1 MRRLL
6 IDRVAL
12 SLLISLLL
20 ACRLAIAADSTPWL
34 AAGTQLSFHGTVAKA
49 TKDQTPAEPEK
60 TFDLT
65 ILVAAAAADGG
76 AQVYWLLDESGRGG
90 WGWIDS
96 AGSWS
101 LEKSGRASAGVGP
114 ALLYDRGEGT
124 SIIGFDSPLLLSPDV
139 FSVGAKWNAGSLKH
153 EVLAR
158 ETVAVSTGDANQQR
172 EAWKVSAANNYG
184 YKRTQWVDDAGLVLQ
199 LSERVFMG
207 RGEEYEL
214 TWKLAAVEKL
224 APEALAERNAQFS
237 ALLEVVASL
246 KREART
252 EAAELKEAELA
263 ALAASLPQAQQ
274 VITTGPLVKLLA
286 AAKSD
291 LSVQK
296 DRASEVAEMAARF
309 EGKPAPMFSLEGLA
323 GAKLAD
329 ADLKGQV
336 TILHFWDYRDEPL
349 REPYG
354 QIGYLDFLFDKRKA
368 DGVKVYGVAVDAR
381 LADEAK
387 RGAAARSAGK
397 LVSFMNLSYPLLLD
411 AGTVLKQFGDP
422 RLVGAQLPLFVVI
435 DAEGKIAHY
444 FVGCYEVDRDAG
456 LKQLNEVLNA
466 TLKK

>member
-1 MRRLL
+1 MYKQSLM
-6 IDRVAL
+6 VAIFVGTFL
-12 SLLISLLL
+12 GMLQV
-20 ACRLAIAADSTPWL
+20 CAAANSTPWL
-34 AAGTQLSFHGTVAKA
+34 TPGTQLSFHGTVAPA
-49 TKDQTPAEPEK
+49 TKDETPAEPEK

-65 ILVAAAAADGG
+65 ILIAAAADDGG

-96 AGSWS
+96 AGRWS
-101 LEKSGRASAGVGP
+101 LDKSGRAASGVGP

-124 SIIGFDSPLLLSPDV
+124 SVIGFDSPLLLSPDV
-139 FSVGAKWNAGSLKH
+139 FSVGANWTAESLKH

-158 ETVAVSTGDANQQR
+158 ETLVVSTNDANKER
-172 EAWKVSAANNYG
+172 EAWKVRAANNYG

-207 RGEEYEL
+207 RGDEYEL
-214 TWKLAAVEKL
+214 TWKLAAIEQL
-224 APEALAERNAQFS
+224 TPEALAARNTQFA
-237 ALLEVVASL
+237 ALLDMVATL
-246 KREART
+246 KREPRT
-252 EAAELKEAELA
+252 EAADLKEPELV
-263 ALAASLPQAQQ
+263 ALAASLPTAEQA
-274 VITTGPLVKLLA
+274 ITTGPLVKLLA

-309 EGKPAPMFSLEGLA
+309 EGQMSPEFSLEGLA
-323 GAKLAD
+323 GAKLSAAD
-329 ADLKGQV
+329 FKGQV

-368 DGVKVYGVAVDAR
+368 EGVKVYGVAVDAR

-387 RGAAARSAGK
+387 RGAATRSAGK

-411 AGTVLKQFGDP
+411 SGAVLKQFGDP

-444 FVGCYEVDRDAG
+444 FVGCYEVDRDSG
-456 LKQLNEVLNA
+456 LKQLNSVLDA
-466 TLKK
+466 AIKK

>member
-1 MRRLL
+1 M
-6 IDRVAL
+6 
-12 SLLISLLL
+12 
-20 ACRLAIAADSTPWL
+20 
-34 AAGTQLSFHGTVAKA
+34 
-49 TKDQTPAEPEK
+49 
-60 TFDLT
+60 
-65 ILVAAAAADGG
+65 
-76 AQVYWLLDESGRGG
+76 
-90 WGWIDS
+90 
-96 AGSWS
+96 
-101 LEKSGRASAGVGP
+101 
-114 ALLYDRGEGT
+114 
-124 SIIGFDSPLLLSPDV
+124 
-139 FSVGAKWNAGSLKH
+139 
-153 EVLAR
+153 
-158 ETVAVSTGDANQQR
+158 
-172 EAWKVSAANNYG
+172 
-184 YKRTQWVDDAGLVLQ
+184 
-199 LSERVFMG
+199 
-207 RGEEYEL
+207 
-214 TWKLAAVEKL
+214 
-224 APEALAERNAQFS
+224 
-237 ALLEVVASL
+237 
-246 KREART
+246 
-252 EAAELKEAELA
+252 
-263 ALAASLPQAQQ
+263 
-274 VITTGPLVKLLA
+274 
-286 AAKSD
+286 
-291 LSVQK
+291 QK

-354 QIGYLDFLFDKRKA
+354 QIGYLDLLLDKRKA
-368 DGVKVYGVAVDAR
+368 DGVTVYGVAVDAR